1 MQHLV
6 ARQKTSISHQNRL
19 SILCDTR
26 LSQRKLVHKKHLRAS
41 TILNIVSKLREAGI
55 IETGDALSGAR
66 VGSPKHALRILARL
80 VVRRRTRRKVL
91 PHPLTDISQA
101 SNEEFLDYCAR
112 HLASLINL
120 IDVAHLIVASDT
132 QLIAH
137 ADFETRK

>member
-6 ARQKTSISHQNRL
+6 ARQKTSISHQNRP

-41 TILNIVSKLREAGI
+41 TILNIVSKLPEAGT

-137 ADFETRK
+137 VDFVTRK

>member
-1 MQHLV
+1 M
-6 ARQKTSISHQNRL
+6 
-19 SILCDTR
+19 
-26 LSQRKLVHKKHLRAS
+26 
-41 TILNIVSKLREAGI
+41 NIVSKLREAGI

-66 VGSPKHALRILARL
+66 VGPPEHALRILARL